1 MVLTPIDANLEM
13 SFKSE
18 IPLISEAKI
27 KGTAM
32 SFRSLTKIVPRGLIQ
47 ALVNPLPPSI

>member
-1 MVLTPIDANLEM
+1 MVLIPIDANFEM

-32 SFRSLTKIVPRGLIQ
+32 SFRSLTKIMPRGLIQ
-47 ALVNPLPPSI
+47 AVVNAVPPST